1 MAKLNQKMKYPV
13 PDTYLSQSM
22 AAGNEAELD
31 YLGPDTIWVD
41 VYKEDSEDGK
51 EVKGRWTHF
60 PIKTNYLD
68 DGDLEDYENEDQTA
82 AIEALP
88 VPLDSAR
95 IKIDCTKDA
104 HICAIW
110 ANPSC
115 TGDER
120 GSYDKLPQTQ
130 DKLADGTVYYERPRN
145 DSIPP
150 DHVWDRDVSAYNF
163 DTKEWDL
170 VLHKTWAPTMDT
182 IREGRNQMLSNSD
195 VKELLPEGDE
205 KAAWTQYRQE
215 LRDLP
220 QTYEGKTPH
229 TVPIPVSPEEQFRSQ
244 IRHPDAGNPE
254 DDTEPHVYDSH
265 LHEKD

>member
-1 MAKLNQKMKYPV
+1 MAKLNQKMTYPV

-22 AAGNEAELD
+22 AAGNTATLD

-41 VYKEDSEDGK
+41 VFKEDSEDGSQK
-51 EVKGRWTHF
+51 KGTWTHL

-68 DGDLEDYENEDQTA
+68 DGDLEDYDNEDQTA

-95 IKIDCTKDA
+95 IKIDCTKDT

-110 ANPSC
+110 AQPHC
-115 TGDER
+115 TGDTR
-120 GSYDKLPQTQ
+120 GSYDKLPQVQ

-150 DHVWDRDVSAYNF
+150 DHVWNRDESSWNF

-170 VLHKTWAPTMDT
+170 VLHQEYTTWVQ
-182 IREGRNQMLSNSD
+182 IREDRNNILID
-195 VKELLPEGDE
+195 TDIKELLPEGTE
-205 KAAWTQYRQE
+205 KERWANYRQE

-220 QTYEGKTPH
+220 QTYDGIEPH
-229 TVPIPVSPEEQFRSQ
+229 TVPAPVSPEDEDNRNKRLADPHGEFT
-244 IRHPDAGNPE
+244 PE
-254 DDTEPHVYDSH
+254 LPIDNEG
-265 LHEKD
+265 EKLN